1 VTSEYP
7 TPAETAGPDPQDAP
21 YAAASAPFQPGT
33 ELTPFSAFGDTSR
46 GDAPAPV
53 AARAAVRMPTGHV
66 TSAPPDTTPPSDQGA
81 GGRVYGRPTSGGS
94 VYGGSASASAEA
106 SPAAAQGP
114 SAGAPP
120 GQRSATV
127 YGAQQARA
135 YGQPYAGSPVDAVPM
150 KAQAAPPTQ
159 APARPAVPIQRT
171 STVYGQ
177 RQPAP
182 VEPEWD
188 DEAPAQQ
195 YSGPPAQQYSAPPA
209 QQYSA
214 PPAQQYSA
222 PPVQQYSAPPDLQP
236 PVQRAQSPLPPMP
249 SMSPPP
255 QRGPQAPERPQFEQ
269 HGRQTQAANFAPSRP
284 FSDDQSFAGDQPR
297 PPAGGWQESDLDAER
312 QSAPARSRV
321 TWQEQLQQPMIS
333 TEGSR
338 PEAAPQP
345 VNVIPDMPSQPRS
358 KLRLIGYVAIVV
370 AVIALGVGALYY
382 TSRSSPPAVGSCVK
396 QSGTSAVNVS
406 CSVPGAFKVVKS
418 VTTAS
423 ACPDYLNEPSLTYE
437 SGGKTTVLCLEQT
450 K

>member
-1 VTSEYP
+1 
-7 TPAETAGPDPQDAP
+7 
-21 YAAASAPFQPGT
+21 
-33 ELTPFSAFGDTSR
+33 
-46 GDAPAPV
+46 
-53 AARAAVRMPTGHV
+53 
-66 TSAPPDTTPPSDQGA
+66 
-81 GGRVYGRPTSGGS
+81 
-94 VYGGSASASAEA
+94 
-106 SPAAAQGP
+106 
-114 SAGAPP
+114 
-120 GQRSATV
+120 
-127 YGAQQARA
+127 
-135 YGQPYAGSPVDAVPM
+135 
-150 KAQAAPPTQ
+150 
-159 APARPAVPIQRT
+159 VPIQRT

-182 VEPEWD
+182 VETEWD
-188 DEAPAQQ
+188 DEAPAQPYSGPPAQQ

-209 QQYSA
+209 QYSGPPAQYSA
-214 PPAQQYSA
+214 PPVQQYSA
-222 PPVQQYSAPPDLQP
+222 PPVQQYSAPPNLQP
-236 PVQRAQSPLPPMP
+236 PVQRSQSPLPPMP
-249 SMSPPP
+249 SMSAPP

-269 HGRQTQAANFAPSRP
+269 HGRQTQAPNFAPSRQFP
-284 FSDDQSFAGDQPR
+284 DDQSFPGDQPLSAER
-297 PPAGGWQESDLDAER
+297 PHAGGWQESDLDAER

-333 TEGSR
+333 AEGSR

-345 VNVIPDMPSQPRS
+345 VNVIPDMSSQPRS
-358 KLRLIGYVAIVV
+358 KLRLVGYVAIVV

-382 TSRSSPPAVGSCVK
+382 TSRSSPPAVGTCVK